1 MKKYRVVIDYRK
13 LNMVT
18 VADRYPIPDINEV
31 LAQLEDN
38 KFFSVLDL
46 KSEFSQ
52 ILLKESDIENQ
63 KPSIMENTSLHD
75 SHSV

>member
-18 VADRYPIPDINEV
+18 VADRYPTPDIYEV

-38 KFFSVLDL
+38 KFFSVLDRV
-46 KSEFSQ
+46 SF
-52 ILLKESDIENQ
+52 
-63 KPSIMENTSLHD
+63 
-75 SHSV
+75 